1 MERDKTKKYVN
12 FYDNVNMNLLREKR
26 EKLLNVISEMR
37 KDANLSSKYLIAL
50 NEISSKKYGLVWE
63 RTKS

>member
-1 MERDKTKKYVN
+1 
-12 FYDNVNMNLLREKR
+12 MNLLREKR

>member
-1 MERDKTKKYVN
+1 
-12 FYDNVNMNLLREKR
+12 MNLSREKR

-37 KDANLSSKYLIAL
+37 KDANLSGKYLIAL

-63 RTKS
+63 RRKS